1 MSPTP
6 GRRTPGTGMLAR
18 LGLERAG
25 TEDDVIAAGPR
36 VDAENTVI
44 GLADRGV
51 RSSVVRL
58 PPGAEQL
65 QLVAPGQVQARP
77 HGCP

>member
-1 MSPTP
+1 M
-6 GRRTPGTGMLAR
+6 GMLAR
-18 LGLERAG
+18 LGLERADA
-25 TEDDVIAAGPR
+25 EDDVIAAGPR
-36 VDAENTVI
+36 VDAENPVI

-58 PPGAEQL
+58 PSSAEQL

-77 HGCP
+77 HGCPYRAFRQPI

>member
-1 MSPTP
+1 
-6 GRRTPGTGMLAR
+6 MLAR

-25 TEDDVIAAGPR
+25 AEDDVIAAGPR
-36 VDAENTVI
+36 VDAENPVI

-58 PPGAEQL
+58 PPVPSSSSWSRRL
-65 QLVAPGQVQARP
+65 RSRP
-77 HGCP
+77 DHMSVRNRAFRQPS